1 MKTELVYSIFV
12 LGVVFLGGCAALNTA
27 TGKTAIEEKL
37 VNTEKQLATS
47 KAQEVK
53 LSDAN
58 TKLEQQLSAEQAKYT
73 RDVQEFE
80 KKIEME
86 KVKVKG
92 MPVMLFSGDIVY
104 EIAIEGFKDYRAS
117 LRYRS
122 LLNETFKTSLDQ
134 FEAGKG
140 GDPVMLGIL
149 KEIDVSSDR
158 LISPDEALRFRK
170 AEEEKYSDRK

>member
-1 MKTELVYSIFV
+1 MKGRLIYPILL
-12 LGVVFLGGCAALNTA
+12 LGIMFFGGCAALNTA
-27 TGKTAIEEKL
+27 TGKTELEKKMAD
-37 VNTEKQLATS
+37 TEKQLAAS

-58 TKLEQQLSAEQAKYT
+58 AKLEQQLSAEKAKYN

-80 KKIEME
+80 KKLEME

-122 LLNETFKTSLDQ
+122 LLDETFKTSLDQ

-149 KEIDVSSDR
+149 KEIDVSNDR

-170 AEEEKYSDRK
+170 MQEEKYSAGK